1 MITLTAKEVGNAVGL
16 SAAAIKKMRRNNVIT
31 GELRGNQLFFNP
43 DVISVIKTRNDG
55 RGKWSRKAK
64 KEKVSER

>member
-43 DVISVIKTRNDG
+43 DVISVIENRNDG
-55 RGKWSRKAK
+55 RGKWNRKVK
-64 KEKVSER
+64 KQKVAE